1 MRAHKKELEDIEIKY
16 RVEIPRKA
24 DGNEVSLKPKD
35 SCTTEDYEQACD
47 QFVSLYQ
54 NTLQQLKMQR
64 FSLKTETNVIRV
76 RQTISKMSKQFP
88 VSLQLVAKSNQK
100 RLWELYGE
108 ENNIEEAL
116 RFLEEEGVEIN
127 REREDEKGGHKKVK
141 DVEDRM
147 EVATPE
153 TSRRGIEHK

>member
-16 RVEIPRKA
+16 LVEILRKA
-24 DGNEVSLKPKD
+24 DGKKVIKPKD
-35 SCTTEDYEQACD
+35 SCTTEDYEQACN

-54 NTLQQLKMQR
+54 NTYQQVQMQR
-64 FSLKTETNVIRV
+64 FSLKTGINPIGV

-88 VSLQLVAKSNQK
+88 VSVKLVANQK
-100 RLWELYGE
+100 PLWELYGE
-108 ENNIEEAL
+108 VNNIEEAL
-116 RFLEEEGVEIN
+116 RFLEDEGVEIN
-127 REREDEKGGHKKVK
+127 REREDEKGAHKKAK
-141 DVEDRM
+141 DIEDRM

>member
-16 RVEIPRKA
+16 HVEIPRKA
-24 DGNEVSLKPKD
+24 DGNEISLKPKD
-35 SCTTEDYEQACD
+35 SCTTEDYEQACN
-47 QFVSLYQ
+47 QFISLYQ
-54 NTLQQLKMQR
+54 NTYQQVQMQH
-64 FSLKTETNVIRV
+64 FSLKTETNVIRA

-88 VSLQLVAKSNQK
+88 VSVQIVAKSNQK

-127 REREDEKGGHKKVK
+127 REREDDKGGHKKAK